1 MQGREA
7 SGAEASG
14 AEASGAE
21 ASEAV
26 PPSVRQ
32 SSVRQSMASPE
43 PEAAT
48 GLETPPARLSQH
60 TEYDEEWNEVQPEAI
75 L

>member
-1 MQGREA
+1 M
-7 SGAEASG
+7 
-14 AEASGAE
+14 
-21 ASEAV
+21 

-60 TEYDEEWNEVQPEAI
+60 TEYDEEWNEVHNPPGGFNRWDYM
-75 L
+75 

>member
-1 MQGREA
+1 M
-7 SGAEASG
+7 
-14 AEASGAE
+14 
-21 ASEAV
+21 

-60 TEYDEEWNEVQPEAI
+60 TEYDEEWNEVQPEARPSFD
-75 L
+75 LLRNL